1 MSKID
6 KLEKEYGIS
15 YMEFVKDTSLLCDNV
30 EIAYYLED
38 GSADSFIDKIA
49 DKFRKL
55 FESLKKFFSNL
66 FTDKKAEAEVKKLEA
81 MKREELEKM
90 KVQHLDT
97 HKMMAHSK
105 KYKQKIM
112 NAKSEDEIDKIMKE
126 YRSGGKKLLL
136 GAAITTVSGIALYS
150 FWKNKQFKKY
160 DAEAKKAYDEY
171 MVAIQDLGYTQNRAK
186 SHQATAQDMV
196 EKGAVALEKQSKYAN
211 ANIKALHC
219 SAKAKDREYNRRYY
233 QLRKKCDSLIELGSD
248 IFNDIKVDSEWIQ
261 PDVKNI
267 MRPEDA
273 PKFVMGYPEAILT
286 KMDGKI

>member
-6 KLEKEYGIS
+6 ILEKEYEIS

-55 FESLKKFFSNL
+55 FESLKNFFSNL

-126 YRSGGKKLLL
+126 YRSGRKKLLA

-150 FWKNKQFKKY
+150 FWKNKQFKKC

-211 ANIKALHC
+211 ANIKALHY
-219 SAKAKDREYNRRYY
+219 SAKAKDREYNRRHF
-233 QLRKKCDSLIELGSD
+233 QLHKKCDSLIELGSD

-267 MRPEDA
+267 MRPEHA
-273 PKFVMGYPEAILT
+273 PKFVMGYHEAILT

>member
-6 KLEKEYGIS
+6 ILKKEYEIS
-15 YMEFVKDTSLLCDNV
+15 YMEFVKDTSLLCDNA

-55 FESLKKFFSNL
+55 FESLKNFFSNL

-112 NAKSEDEIDKIMKE
+112 NAKSEDEINKIMKE
-126 YRSGGKKLLL
+126 YRSGRKKLLA

-186 SHQATAQDMV
+186 SHQAT
-196 EKGAVALEKQSKYAN
+196 
-211 ANIKALHC
+211 C
-219 SAKAKDREYNRRYY
+219 SIHGRKRSSCFREA
-233 QLRKKCDSLIELGSD
+233 
-248 IFNDIKVDSEWIQ
+248 IKVRECKYKSI
-261 PDVKNI
+261 
-267 MRPEDA
+267 A
-273 PKFVMGYPEAILT
+273 L
-286 KMDGKI
+286 